1 MSLVT
6 PKRLRETYAY
16 LRGCKPFAGWKLPE
30 AETLKFEV
38 LEGRDHA
45 QYDPNQRRH
54 LIKVNAMTH
63 LTLEQLFASMA
74 HEMVHLHQDLLG
86 RLPCQKDPHNGDFRR
101 WAKSVCHHLGFD
113 VQKF

>member
-16 LRGCKPFAGWKLPE
+16 LRGCKPFSAWHLPDS
-30 AETLKFEV
+30 TDLKFEV
-38 LEGRDHA
+38 LQGRDHA
-45 QYDPNQRRH
+45 QYDPNQRKH
-54 LIKVNAMTH
+54 LIRVNDLMH

-74 HEMVHLHQDLLG
+74 HEMVHLRQELLG
-86 RLPCQKDPHNGDFRR
+86 RLPYQKDPHNSDFRR
-101 WAKSVCHHLGFD
+101 MAKSVCHHLGFD